1 MRTTL
6 NIDDEIYMMAKH
18 LAERDNYSIG
28 DMISELARKG
38 LEKEI
43 LDFNDDEFP
52 VMPTLDNGKKI
63 TIGMVNTS
71 RDEVE

>member
-6 NIDDEIYMMAKH
+6 NIDDEIYLMVKH

-38 LEKEI
+38 LEKQIPE
-43 LDFNDDEFP
+43 LKGDEFP
-52 VMPTLDNGKKI
+52 VMPTLDSEKKI
-63 TIGMVNTS
+63 TIEMVNAV